1 MVYFRYDDELDRLT
15 FGDDWVDIKK
25 KMSNADQN
33 KLYSHFMRVQAL
45 RLDANPEID
54 VDMELGASVL
64 LEINIKAWSFKDR
77 SGDVAPINRE
87 TIGLLDSE
95 IATEIAQAIN
105 DRNPPPKAKKG
116 TSGKRRSGSS

>member
-1 MVYFRYDDELDRLT
+1 MVSFRYDDELDRLT

-33 KLYSHFMRVQAL
+33 RLYSHFMRVQAL
-45 RLDANPEID
+45 RLDSNPEID

-77 SGDVAPINRE
+77 SGSVAPINRE

-95 IATEIAQAIN
+95 IATEIAQAIIS
-105 DRNPPPKAKKG
+105 KG
-116 TSGKRRSGSS
+116 